1 LRSEEVLLRITHDH
15 TRGFALPPVC
25 RGTGGA
31 PMGWVSIVQYNA
43 IPFGVYSVVLYLGIE
58 ISL

>member
-1 LRSEEVLLRITHDH
+1 MLLRITHDY

-25 RGTGGA
+25 RGTGGV
-31 PMGWVSIVQYNA
+31 PRGWVCISEYNA

-58 ISL
+58 ASL